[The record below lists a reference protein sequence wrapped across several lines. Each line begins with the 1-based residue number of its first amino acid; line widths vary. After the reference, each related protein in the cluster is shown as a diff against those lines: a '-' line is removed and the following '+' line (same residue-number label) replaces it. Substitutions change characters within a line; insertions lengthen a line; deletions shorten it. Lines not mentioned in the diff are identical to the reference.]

1 MSVKDQ
7 FVLFPRESGP
17 KEAEGVYESEV
28 QENRILSDGT
38 YMVANEA
45 GVESS
50 GQGSCQEAKG
60 GVFRSQMPAIF
71 WWITAR

>member
-1 MSVKDQ
+1 MSVRDQ

-17 KEAEGVYESEV
+17 RAVEGAYESEAG
-28 QENRILSDGT
+28 ENRVLSDGP
-38 YMVANEA
+38 YVVAEA
-45 GVESS
+45 GVEPS

-60 GVFRSQMPAIF
+60 GLFRFLMPAIF